1 MSEKRLLILIKQ
13 YTVITTVLKVYS
25 LVFGWFEVT
34 LLVTERVTELV
45 VISKPHSFEKK
56 IISNMSLIG
65 KQVIHKNFQS
75 ESFYFFWFPGAPI
88 VAILVSYWLEN
99 YGTNWETMTFLFR
112 FYSHGLFGWGLNYV
126 EMPLKESGNFFYEI
140 LFVSEIQGKC
150 CPLRFFRINPC
161 QMFTETDEYLSH
173 LNVFSSLCV

>member
-13 YTVITTVLKVYS
+13 YSVITTVLKVYS

-45 VISKPHSFEKK
+45 VISKPHSFEK

-99 YGTNWETMTFLFR
+99 NGTNWETVTFFQVLFAWFIWLRPKLCRNAAERERELFLRDLVR
-112 FYSHGLFGWGLNYV
+112 FRD
-126 EMPLKESGNFFYEI
+126 P
-140 LFVSEIQGKC
+140 
-150 CPLRFFRINPC
+150 R
-161 QMFTETDEYLSH
+161 
-173 LNVFSSLCV
+173 